1 MILISH
7 RGNIDGKN
15 EVWENHPKYIT
26 EALEAGYDVEIDVW
40 YISDNYF
47 LGHDSPEYPTD
58 KYFLQK
64 DGLWCHA
71 KNVDALEMML
81 KENIHCFWHQDD
93 DVTLTSKGYM
103 WTYPGKQLT
112 EKSICVKPE
121 LSDKKLKKVMG
132 TNPKKVI
139 RRKTGKKN

>member
-15 EVWENHPKYIT
+15 EVWENHPKYII

-40 YISDNYF
+40 YISNNYF

-64 DGLWCHA
+64 DGVWCHA
-71 KNVDALEMML
+71 KNIDALEMML
-81 KENIHCFWHQDD
+81 KENIHCFWHQND

-121 LSDKKLKKVMG
+121 LSDKKLKKV
-132 TNPKKVI
+132 
-139 RRKTGKKN
+139 TGICSDFIERYNI

>member
-15 EVWENHPKYIT
+15 PERENDPLYIT
-26 EALEAGYDVEIDVW
+26 KAIQRGFDVEVDVW
-40 YISDNYF
+40 YKNGDLY
-47 LGHDSPEYPTD
+47 LGHDKPQYRMPD
-58 KYFLQK
+58 LDFFK
-64 DGLWCHA
+64 DGKLWCHA
-71 KNVDALEMML
+71 KNIEALHFML
-81 KENIHCFWHQDD
+81 NEDIHCFWHQGD

-132 TNPKKVI
+132 ICSDFIERYNI
-139 RRKTGKKN
+139 